1 MNRYV
6 IDDVINS
13 PYINGGLLR
22 DNVEVYLLCQVKPDC
37 KDIKHMS
44 HISPL

>member
-13 PYINGGLLR
+13 PYINGGLYKGQCGSIS
-22 DNVEVYLLCQVKPDC
+22 V
-37 KDIKHMS
+37 MS
-44 HISPL
+44 G